1 MQNSLN
7 TKPFII
13 KKYIFTTK
21 AIYENQSL
29 HEFKKCIFTIKA
41 LYLNKSF
48 HYFYKDEVLHFKG
61 VLIAITSAKKLSRN
75 KLMKTLKKHIKTK
88 MTTQNFKNTLKKTKK
103 TIKNQDLLKKH
114 CKNIEKTKKTKKTS
128 FLKLYK
134 LNSAHSL

>member
-61 VLIAITSAKKLSRN
+61 VLIAITSAKKLPRN
-75 KLMKTLKKHIKTK
+75 KLMKTLKKHIDTK
-88 MTTQNFKNTLKKTKK
+88 ITTQNLKKT
-103 TIKNQDLLKKH
+103 L
-114 CKNIEKTKKTKKTS
+114 EKTKNKDYNTK
-128 FLKLYK
+128 L
-134 LNSAHSL
+134 